1 MEEPSHDIKLVGMS
15 KTCLHL
21 TDLLFMILSLGF
33 GNHVQKYRASVVLYS
48 SKNYYVT
55 KLRKLL
61 VQLCCFGQGTYNATR
76 KNKYLD
82 LSSVQQAESHSIRE
96 GGSSTLSFKLFLAF
110 LRMPGTPIFKM
121 KMAYDQNVEQL
132 KVLCRQ
138 LHKKAPFLLRER
150 TTSLKN
156 K

>member
-1 MEEPSHDIKLVGMS
+1 M
-15 KTCLHL
+15 
-21 TDLLFMILSLGF
+21 
-33 GNHVQKYRASVVLYS
+33 
-48 SKNYYVT
+48 
-55 KLRKLL
+55 
-61 VQLCCFGQGTYNATR
+61 QLCCFGQGTYNATR

-132 KVLCRQ
+132 KVLCTKKHHFYLESGR
-138 LHKKAPFLLRER
+138 LHWKISTTEIQCTSYLLHFLLRILAVAAGEENWR
-150 TTSLKN
+150 QQF
-156 K
+156 